1 MTLLAESRDEIAR
14 FMSEIRDYDTARQL
28 PLYRAVKA

>member
-1 MTLLAESRDEIAR
+1 MTLLAESGDEIVR
-14 FMSEIRDYDTARQL
+14 CMSETRDYDTARQL